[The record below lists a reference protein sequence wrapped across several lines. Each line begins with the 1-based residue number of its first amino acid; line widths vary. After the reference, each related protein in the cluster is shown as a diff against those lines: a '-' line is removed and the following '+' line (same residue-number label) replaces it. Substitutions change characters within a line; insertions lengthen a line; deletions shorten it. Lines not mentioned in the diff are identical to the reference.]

1 MESGLCYRAGEG
13 ASSDVVGVR
22 AAGRAPP
29 PRGDA
34 VLVGPQLP
42 EAPVRQPLLEHQ
54 PGRAHGRRALDHLR
68 EAVTT
73 LEETERIARRVFG
86 GAHPTTV
93 GLEQNLEY
101 SRAALRARETR
112 PTPSEPW

>member
-1 MESGLCYRAGEG
+1 VSLKNLDRFEEAKSVLRRMTPVARRVLGEG
-13 ASSDVVGVR
+13 HELTLKMRWIYA
-22 AAGRAPP
+22 
-29 PRGDA
+29 DA
-34 VLVGPQLP
+34 LW
-42 EAPVRQPLLEHQ
+42 
-54 PGRAHGRRALDHLR
+54 LDTGATLDDAR
-68 EAVTT
+68 EAVMT